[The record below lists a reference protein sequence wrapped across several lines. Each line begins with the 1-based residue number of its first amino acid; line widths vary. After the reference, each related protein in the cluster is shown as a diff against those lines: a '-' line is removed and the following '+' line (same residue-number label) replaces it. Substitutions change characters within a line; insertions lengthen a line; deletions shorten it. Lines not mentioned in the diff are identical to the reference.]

1 MCLAVVALD
10 AHPRHAVVLAA
21 NRDELHAR
29 AALPAGWWPDGDV
42 PLLAGR
48 DLVGGG
54 TWLGVDRRGRFA
66 FVTNVR
72 DPARHDPAAPTRG
85 TLVPRVLRDPSPIDA
100 AVARAVQDGAAL
112 NGFNLLAG
120 DAHGAAWGSNRGQ
133 VSQRLAAGVHG
144 VSNALLDTPWPK
156 VVRTRERLCAWLATG
171 DDDLAPLFDLLADRA
186 MAPDDELP
194 DTGVGVARERLLSA
208 PFIADATYGTRC
220 STVVTIGRDGRV
232 RFVERSFDAAG
243 RAVGEVDVAFDVD
256 RALSAVR
263 AA

>member
-1 MCLAVVALD
+1 MCLAVLALD

-21 NRDELHAR
+21 NRDEAHAR
-29 AALPAGWWPDGDV
+29 AAAPAAWWTHAAPT
-42 PLLAGR
+42 LLAGR
-48 DLVGGG
+48 DLEGGG

-85 TLVPRVLRDPSPIDA
+85 TLVPRVLADA
-100 AVARAVQDGAAL
+100 APVDVAVTRAVQDARAL

-120 DAHGAAWGSNRGQ
+120 DGRGAAWGSNRG
-133 VSQRLAAGVHG
+133 VEGERLAPGVHG

-156 VVRTRERLCAWLATG
+156 VMRSRERLAAWLASG
-171 DDDLAPLFDLLADRA
+171 DDDLAPLFALLADRTP
-186 MAPDDELP
+186 APDDALP
-194 DTGVGVARERLLSA
+194 DTGVGRERERLLSP
-208 PFIADATYGTRC
+208 PFILSATYGTRC

-232 RFVERSFDAAG
+232 RFVERRFDAAG
-243 RAVGEVDVAFDVD
+243 TPVGESQFEFATDDV
-256 RALSAVR
+256 SAAR

>member
-1 MCLAVVALD
+1 MCLAVLALD

-21 NRDELHAR
+21 NRDEAHAR
-29 AALPAGWWPDGDV
+29 AALPAAWWTAPD
-42 PLLAGR
+42 PSILAGR

-85 TLVPRVLRDPSPIDA
+85 TLVPRVLGDA
-100 AVARAVQDGAAL
+100 APVDVAVTRAVQDAGAL

-120 DAHGAAWGSNRGQ
+120 DARGAAWGSNRG
-133 VSQRLAAGVHG
+133 VAGQRLAPGVHG

-156 VVRTRERLCAWLATG
+156 VVRTRERLAAWLATD
-171 DDDLAPLFDLLADRA
+171 DDDLAPLFALLADRTP
-186 MAPDDELP
+186 APDDLLP
-194 DTGVGVARERLLSA
+194 DTGVGRERERLLSP
-208 PFIADATYGTRC
+208 PFISSPTYGTRC

-232 RFVERSFDAAG
+232 RFVERRFDAAG
-243 RAVGEVDVAFDVD
+243 ATVGESQFEFAAEDV
-256 RALSAVR
+256 SAAR